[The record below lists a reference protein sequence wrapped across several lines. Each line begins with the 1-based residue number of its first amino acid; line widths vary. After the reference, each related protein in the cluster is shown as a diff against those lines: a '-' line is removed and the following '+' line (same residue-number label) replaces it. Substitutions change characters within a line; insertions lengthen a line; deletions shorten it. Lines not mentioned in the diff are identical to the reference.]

1 MNYSKL
7 SLEELEE
14 LILQQREH
22 HYALTEAVSNSRDA
36 LAGIM
41 KAVNEKR
48 KGSGGVSFDSEIE
61 EMFQSIHRSKFASAF
76 VSDAMSLP
84 AVEWQKE
91 WA

>member
-1 MNYSKL
+1 MNYDRL
-7 SLEELEE
+7 PLEELEE
-14 LILQQREH
+14 LFLQQREH
-22 HYALTEAVSNSRDA
+22 HYALTEAVRNSHDA
-36 LAGIM
+36 LASIT

-61 EMFQSIHRSKFASAF
+61 EMFQSINKSKFASAF

-84 AVEWQKE
+84 EVEWQKE